1 MTATTKIIIADDHKL
16 ILDGLKA
23 LFKDAEQFQ
32 IIAEAENGQRLV
44 ELAKI
49 MLPEVIITDIDM
61 PILNG
66 IEAVKI
72 LRNLMPGLKIL
83 VLTMHKD
90 KNMFLKLQEAGANG
104 YIHKNCDKEELLFAI
119 NQILKGKEFVSNEI
133 QVIETSFKVQDVVAE
148 VELTKREI
156 EILILITEGLTN
168 IEIGKKIFISDRTVD
183 THRTNLM
190 KKLNV
195 KNVAGLI
202 RFAYTNGI
210 LS

>member
-32 IIAEAENGQRLV
+32 IIAEAENGQKLV
-44 ELAKI
+44 ELTKK
-49 MLPEVIITDIDM
+49 MLPDVIITDIDM

-72 LRNLMPGLKIL
+72 LRNFIPGLKIL

-90 KNMFLKLQEAGANG
+90 KNMFLKLREAGANG
-104 YIHKNCDKEELLFAI
+104 YIHKNCDKEELFFAI
-119 NQILKGKEFVSNEI
+119 NQILKGKEFVSNKI
-133 QVIETSFKVQDVVAE
+133 QVVETSFKVQDIVVE